1 MVGVEK
7 VWIMKRHFDTAS
19 MIVIIITFVLFL
31 LALFTKGFTKDLLL
45 EAGVFLVS
53 VKIIMMAHQN
63 STYVKGVENEL
74 KEIKE
79 ILKENCSFKTWCKS
93 WIPAINA
100 RFFPSKYSVFQ
111 WYIWY
116 SEKQPTL
123 WLLMDIY
130 WIVSYLVWSKILRC
144 KIGF

>member
-1 MVGVEK
+1 
-7 VWIMKRHFDTAS
+7 MKRHFDTAS

-79 ILKENCSFKTWCKS
+79 ILKENCSFKT
-93 WIPAINA
+93 
-100 RFFPSKYSVFQ
+100 
-111 WYIWY
+111 
-116 SEKQPTL
+116 
-123 WLLMDIY
+123 
-130 WIVSYLVWSKILRC
+130 
-144 KIGF
+144 